1 MTKRQLIH
9 SLILIHIDTHICY
22 HSNHALRQTRKVHL
36 IIVAI
41 LLATVKYSCWKMAS
55 TFQYTLYWTV
65 LLLIYRFDSLRNCF
79 KSFRYLQLFRVKR
92 TSKPCTFQISKVFF
106 ISVSILLD
114 ISAHRAWSTREYST
128 CTDGRKVVNSLRA
141 CMYGENHRA
150 YDGK

>member
-1 MTKRQLIH
+1 MLPFKSCIKANKKSAFNNRCNITSYSEVLLLKNGFNL
-9 SLILIHIDTHICY
+9 SV
-22 HSNHALRQTRKVHL
+22 HALL
-36 IIVAI
+36 N
-41 LLATVKYSCWKMAS
+41 L
-55 TFQYTLYWTV
+55 